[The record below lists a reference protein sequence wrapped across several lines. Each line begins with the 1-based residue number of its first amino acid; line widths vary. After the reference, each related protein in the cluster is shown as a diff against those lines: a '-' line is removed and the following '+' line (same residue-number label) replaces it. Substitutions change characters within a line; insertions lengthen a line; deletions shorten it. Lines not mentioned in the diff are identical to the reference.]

1 MWELAKNINV
11 YKDEKTA
18 NLGLKRNIKI
28 NVLQT
33 RGHVPMLPLLQRY
46 KTGVLG
52 TQGHQQVRGKL
63 EGNLAN
69 KRRRF

>member
-11 YKDEKTA
+11 YKDERTA

-33 RGHVPMLPLLQRY
+33 RGHGPIYASITPEV
-46 KTGVLG
+46 
-52 TQGHQQVRGKL
+52 
-63 EGNLAN
+63 
-69 KRRRF
+69 